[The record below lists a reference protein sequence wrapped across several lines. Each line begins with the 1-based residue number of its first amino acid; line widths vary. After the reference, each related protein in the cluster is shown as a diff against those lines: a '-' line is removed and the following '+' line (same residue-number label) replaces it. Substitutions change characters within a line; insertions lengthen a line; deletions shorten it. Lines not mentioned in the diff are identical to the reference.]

1 MALKKPLVINSSTGV
16 PEQLQ
21 AGDTLNIVGFAG
33 ADIIAQINDE
43 SGTIVCGTPVYNDAA
58 GGVKKAKADAT
69 GTSKMVG
76 LVYDATILT
85 TISGNI
91 AVGGILTLTT
101 TQWDAVF
108 GTTGGLTFN
117 TDYFLSDATAGLG
130 STTVPSTV
138 GHLVVRIGR
147 ALSTTDL
154 LLQIGQP
161 ILL

>member
-1 MALKKPLVINSSTGV
+1 MSFKIPLVLNSSTGV

-33 ADIIAQINDE
+33 ADLISLINDTA
-43 SGTIVCGTPVYNDAA
+43 GTTVCGSPVYCDAA
-58 GGVKKAKADAT
+58 GGFKLGKADAT
-69 GTSKMVG
+69 GTSKIIG
-76 LVYDATILT
+76 LQFDATILT
-85 TISGNI
+85 TASGNI

-101 TQWDAVF
+101 TQWDAAF

-117 TDYFLSDATAGLG
+117 TDYFLSDATAGDG

-138 GHLVVRIGR
+138 GHLVVRLGR
-147 ALSTTDL
+147 ALSTTSL